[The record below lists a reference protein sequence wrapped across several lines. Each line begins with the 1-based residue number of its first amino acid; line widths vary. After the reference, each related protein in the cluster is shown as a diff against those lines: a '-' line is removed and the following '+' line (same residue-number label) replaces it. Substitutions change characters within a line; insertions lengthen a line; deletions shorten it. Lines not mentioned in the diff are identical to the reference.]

1 MKSSFTSADISL
13 ERGAGAPIG
22 RYSQLLS
29 LTPTGGVPAEDAD
42 EDIDSS
48 GSTTSDG
55 GGNIYNWFSLVV
67 VLGGRIGVVLL
78 LVVLPLLGMV
88 ISSSCSS

>member
-1 MKSSFTSADISL
+1 MKSLFMSADISL

-29 LTPTGGVPAEDAD
+29 PLPAGIPNNTD
-42 EDIDSS
+42 EDIDLS
-48 GSTTSDG
+48 GSTISNS
-55 GGNIYNWFSLVV
+55 GGNIYNWFLLVI
-67 VLGGRIGVVLL
+67 VLGGRIRVVLL
-78 LVVLPLLGMV
+78 LLGIG